1 VSNFDKKYKLKYQ
14 NNNKMKYDKRKELFL
29 ETFQRYKNNC
39 VSTNGG
45 IFLRKKYTE
54 LMVFVRFFL
63 LLFFFGGG
71 SRGVNW
77 EFCTAPKVS

>member
-29 ETFQRYKNNC
+29 ERYKNNC

-54 LMVFVRFFL
+54 LMVFVRFFCCC
-63 LLFFFGGG
+63 FFGGG
-71 SRGVNW
+71 A
-77 EFCTAPKVS
+77 EE